1 MEVLDKRIVNRLQ
14 EDELIHYQ
22 EELLK
27 HLPDCGEKAER
38 VDCELLLSQIPLR
51 NNPAALQVDTR
62 ADRQEES
69 QEHAG

>member
-27 HLPDCGEKAER
+27 HLPDCSEKSER
-38 VDCELLLSQIPLR
+38 VDCALLLSQIPSR
-51 NNPAALQVDTR
+51 NNPAALQEDAR
-62 ADRQEES
+62 EDSQAAS
-69 QEHAG
+69 QEHVE

>member
-27 HLPDCGEKAER
+27 HLPDCSEKAER
-38 VDCELLLSQIPLR
+38 VDCELLLSQIPSR
-51 NNPAALQVDTR
+51 NNLAALQ
-62 ADRQEES
+62 EEARENS
-69 QEHAG
+69 KEELHEHAG

>member
-27 HLPDCGEKAER
+27 HLPDCDEKAER
-38 VDCELLLSQIPLR
+38 VDCELLLSQIPSR
-51 NNPAALQVDTR
+51 NNRTALPEDAR
-62 ADRQEES
+62 EDSQEES
-69 QEHAG
+69 PEHAG

>member
-27 HLPDCGEKAER
+27 HLPDCSEKSER
-38 VDCELLLSQIPLR
+38 VDCALLLSQIPSR
-51 NNPAALQVDTR
+51 NNPAALPEDDQEDN
-62 ADRQEES
+62 QEEP

>member
-38 VDCELLLSQIPLR
+38 VDCELLLSQIPSR
-51 NNPAALQVDTR
+51 NNPAALQEDAR
-62 ADRQEES
+62 EDSQEES

>member
-27 HLPDCGEKAER
+27 HLPDCDEKAER
-38 VDCELLLSQIPLR
+38 VDCELLLSQIPSR
-51 NNPAALQVDTR
+51 NNPEALQEDAR
-62 ADRQEES
+62 EDSQEES
-69 QEHAG
+69 QEQVG

>member
-27 HLPDCGEKAER
+27 HLPDCSEKAER
-38 VDCELLLSQIPLR
+38 VDCELLLSQIPSR
-51 NNPAALQVDTR
+51 NNLAALQ
-62 ADRQEES
+62 EEAREDS
-69 QEHAG
+69 KEELQEHTG

>member
-38 VDCELLLSQIPLR
+38 VDCELLLSQIPSR
-51 NNPAALQVDTR
+51 NNPEALQEDAR
-62 ADRQEES
+62 EDSQAES
-69 QEHAG
+69 QEHVG